1 MCPNSHSLSQRFL
14 FLRFKLSTVRLL
26 SEKGKKKDEKGKKRS
41 LRN

>member
-1 MCPNSHSLSQRFL
+1 MYPNSHSLSQRLL

-26 SEKGKKKDEKGKKRS
+26 SEKGKKKTKREKKWS